1 MNFKKEIL
9 SYLGNIFSTEKKD
22 TSKGDE
28 NKPKLT
34 GMTEKELV
42 KNVKEADIR
51 KKEIDFNGDGEKEIF
66 ITTFANSGAQAAIE
80 NKDGNLLTPIFN
92 FDLSDFPDLDFKIEE
107 VPEISEIQDLNG
119 DGMDEFILDL
129 KSYGAY
135 TDLFGIIEIND
146 SKFSWAMIKT
156 KEGKILPAIFY
167 DGASVRNANIFRI
180 YEDGSKKAIVYIAG
194 NSSDG
199 ENWFWEGEVYS
210 WSGGEYKYD
219 VALTR
224 KILSEQPRKM
234 INGEPV
240 F

>member
-1 MNFKKEIL
+1 MARRRKGKKVLILILILLATGLFYVNFKKEIF
-9 SYLGNIFSTEKKD
+9 SYLTNIFSAEKKD
-22 TSKGDE
+22 INNNAE

-42 KNVKEADIR
+42 KNVEETDIR
-51 KKEIDFNGDGEKEIF
+51 KKEIDFNGDGKKEIF
-66 ITTFANSGAQAAIE
+66 ITTFANSGAKAAIG
-80 NKDGNLLTPIFN
+80 NKDGNLLTPVFN
-92 FDLSDFPDLDFKIEE
+92 FDVRAFPEIEFKIED
-107 VPEISEIQDLNG
+107 VP
-119 DGMDEFILDL
+119 
-129 KSYGAY
+129 
-135 TDLFGIIEIND
+135 
-146 SKFSWAMIKT
+146 
-156 KEGKILPAIFY
+156 
-167 DGASVRNANIFRI
+167 
-180 YEDGSKKAIVYIAG
+180 G